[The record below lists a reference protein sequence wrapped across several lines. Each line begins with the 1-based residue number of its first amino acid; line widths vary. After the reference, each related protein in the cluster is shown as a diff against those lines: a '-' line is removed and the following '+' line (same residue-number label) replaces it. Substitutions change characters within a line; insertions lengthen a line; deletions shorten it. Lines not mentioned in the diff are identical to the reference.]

1 MDGPRPL
8 CEVMLKRFARGETGE
23 LTGKPFQHT
32 VTVIAGA
39 TIGVE
44 RTQVICLDTHVL
56 VRLYLGD
63 AGESAGIQRAPLG
76 ERRLR

>member
-1 MDGPRPL
+1 
-8 CEVMLKRFARGETGE
+8 MLKRFARGKTGE

-32 VTVIAGA
+32 VTVIADA

-44 RTQVICLDTHVL
+44 RTQAMCLDAHVL
-56 VRLYLGD
+56 VRLDLGG
-63 AGESAGIQRAPLG
+63 AGESAGIQSAPLG